1 MIETVSKAMTT
12 MERIQ
17 GMSLWEF
24 ERRYDGDGPFELI
37 NGEIKPMSPTK
48 SRHSVVTRTLFRLL
62 DDLCTSQ
69 NLGEIFVE
77 TVFALTDSPNW
88 VRDSFVP
95 DVPFFSAARLAAYK
109 AANPDWP
116 DKPFFLVPELVVEVL
131 SPTDRPGDALTKVAA
146 YLKTGVLIVL
156 VINAEQRTVVVHRA
170 DSTDPRVL
178 TAAETLDCS
187 DVIPGFAVPIIALFA
202 DL

>member
-1 MIETVSKAMTT
+1 MTT
-12 MERIQ
+12 LERIQ
-17 GMSLWEF
+17 GMSLREF

-37 NGEIKPMSPTK
+37 NGEVKPMSPTK
-48 SRHSVVTRTLFRLL
+48 SRHSAVTRTLFRLL
-62 DDLCTSQ
+62 DDLCLSQ
-69 NLGEIFVE
+69 NLGEVFTE

-95 DVPFFSAARLAAYK
+95 DVLFFSAARFAAYK

-116 DKPFFLVPELVVEVL
+116 DGPFFLVPELVVEVL
-131 SPTDRPGDALTKVAA
+131 SPTDRPGDVLTKVAA
-146 YLKTGVLIVL
+146 YLKAGVLRVL
-156 VINAEQRTVVVHRA
+156 VINAEQRTIAIYRA

-178 TAAETLDCS
+178 TAADTLDCS
-187 DVIPGFAVPIIALFA
+187 DVIPGFAVPITALFA